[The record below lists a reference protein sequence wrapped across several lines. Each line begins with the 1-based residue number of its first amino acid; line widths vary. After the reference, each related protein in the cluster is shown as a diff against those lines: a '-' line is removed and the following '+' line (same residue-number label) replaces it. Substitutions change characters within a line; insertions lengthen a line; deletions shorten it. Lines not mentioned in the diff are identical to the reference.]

1 MATFFNDSLLILAF
15 QLQPYIP
22 WSSVSLFVTV
32 RMAFIHSLKVIIFVL
47 TGELAVTYC
56 LIYSFS
62 SRYHNYFLEYWQ
74 PSILSKLLCI
84 FLMLKF
90 GVVRFGQRSV
100 FQNTSHRE
108 TNLLSKHLYFQSSI
122 NYNEM
127 RAATW
132 SCYFF
137 AKRFFFFSEYL
148 LSSAAT
154 SFLLVLFGNNIFSNK
169 LLLNDKYFFSKGTVS
184 EEVFLLQK

>member
-74 PSILSKLLCI
+74 PSILSKLFCI

-132 SCYFF
+132 SSYFF
-137 AKRFFFFSEYL
+137 AKRFFFFRIPSCLQQL
-148 LSSAAT
+148 LPS
-154 SFLLVLFGNNIFSNK
+154 
-169 LLLNDKYFFSKGTVS
+169 Y
-184 EEVFLLQK
+184 